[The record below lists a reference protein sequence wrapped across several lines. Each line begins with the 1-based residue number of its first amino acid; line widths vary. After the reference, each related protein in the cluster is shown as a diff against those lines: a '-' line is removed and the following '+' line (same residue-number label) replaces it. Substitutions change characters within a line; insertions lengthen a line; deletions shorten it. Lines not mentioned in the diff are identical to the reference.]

1 MFSAHNPSRLRRT
14 IASCRRPGQPVARRR
29 GPTALRVAL
38 LGAIATVAAAQDTAS
53 APAPINALCP
63 VMTEEKV
70 DPAFTTTYRGRVIGF
85 CCDKCLAKFEAN
97 PQRYASRLT
106 ALLASTQPT
115 SAPSITGQQAP
126 ESRPGD
132 PERSADRKHTESH
145 DADTESQ
152 QHETGGHVHGAEGGA
167 ENDGHKHE
175 HEHGE
180 AVGFF
185 ARLVAWLGK
194 FHPPAVNF
202 PIAMIAGA
210 ALAELLLIATGR
222 SFFANAARFCL
233 WVGCLGAVAAAMLG
247 WFFGG
252 LHLVDDS
259 WVLTTHRWLGT
270 STALWSVLVLV
281 LGERAIRRGE
291 ASRRTFR
298 VVLFSGAGLV
308 AVTGFFGGS
317 LIYGLNHYAW

>member
-1 MFSAHNPSRLRRT
+1 MLSAHSPSRVSRT
-14 IASCRRPGQPVARRR
+14 ITRCRRPQQPVARRR
-29 GPTALRVAL
+29 GRTALRVAL

-53 APAPINALCP
+53 ALTPINALCP

-70 DPAFTTTYRGRVIGF
+70 DPAFTTTYEGKVIGF

-97 PQRYASRLT
+97 PPRYASRLT
-106 ALLASTQPT
+106 ALLAFADRA
-115 SAPSITGQQAP
+115 SASSISEQQVP
-126 ESRPGD
+126 GSRPGD
-132 PERSADRKHTESH
+132 SGPSADHEHAETQDVGMDSRPHES
-145 DADTESQ
+145 DRRA
-152 QHETGGHVHGAEGGA
+152 HGAEAGA
-167 ENDGHKHE
+167 ADDGHKHG
-175 HEHGE
+175 HGE

-202 PIAMIAGA
+202 PIAMISGA

-222 SFFANAARFCL
+222 SFFANAGRFCL
-233 WVGCLGAVAAAMLG
+233 WVGCLGAVATGVLG

-252 LHLVDDS
+252 FHLVDDS
-259 WVLTTHRWLGT
+259 WILTTHRWLGT

-281 LGERAIRRGE
+281 LGERAIRR
-291 ASRRTFR
+291 ADADRRPFR

>member
-1 MFSAHNPSRLRRT
+1 MLRAHNPSQLRRT
-14 IASCRRPGQPVARRR
+14 ITHRRRPGQPMAGRR
-29 GPTALRVAL
+29 GGAALRFAL

-70 DPAFTTTYRGRVIGF
+70 DPAFTTTYRGQVIGF

-97 PQRYASRLT
+97 PQRYASRLA
-106 ALLASTQPT
+106 ALLASTHPT
-115 SAPSITGQQAP
+115 GASSTTEHQVS
-126 ESRPGD
+126 ESRVGD
-132 PERSADRKHTESH
+132 PGQSADHEHAETH
-145 DADTESQ
+145 DVGMESQ
-152 QHETGGHVHGAEGGA
+152 AHEAGGHAHGADAGAGDEG
-167 ENDGHKHE
+167 HR

-185 ARLVAWLGK
+185 ARLVAWLGR

-202 PIAMIAGA
+202 PIAMISGA

-222 SFFANAARFCL
+222 SFFANAGRFCL

-247 WFFGG
+247 WFFAGF
-252 LHLVDDS
+252 HLVDDS
-259 WVLTTHRWLGT
+259 WILTTHRWLGT
-270 STALWSVLVLV
+270 SAGLWSVLVLV
-281 LGERAIRRGE
+281 LGERAIRRAD
-291 ASRRTFR
+291 ASRRAFR
-298 VVLFSGAGLV
+298 VVLFSGAGFV
-308 AVTGFFGGS
+308 TVTGFFGGS